1 MDWKFCRRRITG
13 SFTISLKDRLTDALN
28 QKASGLVEM
37 RSYVAVTISR
47 TQENFALDIPFV
59 CYIEESK
66 FDRYRDQREET
77 YYVCEKRNRAM
88 TVALEKYPSA
98 THALSL
104 DSYYLNQAASLRE
117 LIRMY
122 EEIGDDNI
130 ILGGPIWYYRLN
142 RLFDNRPKFYDSWGS
157 PELLNVHPRDT
168 EGFPQIVQV
177 PSLGNCVI
185 LPVWVWRKYS
195 FLTPEPFPHMGSCY
209 TRLCRMS
216 GLPVLMDMNAKLIRD
231 RTNNPEA
238 YYPITKRFRVSMG
251 EFKNRAL
258 RTLDVARY

>member
-1 MDWKFCRRRITG
+1 
-13 SFTISLKDRLTDALN
+13 
-28 QKASGLVEM
+28 M

-47 TQENFALDIPFV
+47 KEESFSLAIPFF
-59 CYIEESK
+59 CYTEKST

-88 TVALEKYPSA
+88 TGALEKYPSA
-98 THALSL
+98 THVLSL
-104 DSYYLNQAASLRE
+104 DSYYLNQAAALKDLVSA
-117 LIRMY
+117 Y
-122 EEIGDDNI
+122 EEIDDDNI

-157 PELLNVHPRDT
+157 PELVNLHPKDT
-168 EGFPQIVQV
+168 RGFPPIVQV

-185 LPVWVWRKYS
+185 FPVWVWRKYG

-209 TRLCRMS
+209 TRLCNIS
-216 GLPVLMDMNAKLIRD
+216 GLPVLMDMKARLIRD

-238 YYPITKRFRVSMG
+238 YYPFTKRLRVSVG
-251 EFKNRAL
+251 DYKNRL
-258 RTLDVARY
+258 RRHLGKPST

>member
-1 MDWKFCRRRITG
+1 
-13 SFTISLKDRLTDALN
+13 
-28 QKASGLVEM
+28 M

-47 TQENFALDIPFV
+47 KQEAFPLEIPFF
-59 CYIEESK
+59 CHTEKST

-88 TVALEKYPSA
+88 ARALEKYPSA
-98 THALSL
+98 THVLSL
-104 DSYYLNQAASLRE
+104 DSYYLNQEAALRE

-122 EEIGDDNI
+122 DEIDDDNI

-142 RLFDNRPKFYDSWGS
+142 RLFDNRPKFYDSWGT
-157 PELLNVHPRDT
+157 PELVNIHPKDAKD
-168 EGFPQIVQV
+168 FPQIVQV

-185 LPVWVWRKYS
+185 FPVGIWRKYS

-209 TRLCRMS
+209 TRLSKIS
-216 GLPVLMDMNAKLIRD
+216 GLPVLMDMKARLIRD

-238 YYPITKRFRVSMG
+238 YYPFTKRFRVSIG
-251 EFKNRAL
+251 DYKNRFL
-258 RTLDVARY
+258 QKLGMKSS